1 MGTRLPLKCSKVSS
15 IVSGDRSPTYLCE
28 FALQTVKFREAA
40 GTQDACVQVHNEG
53 YVAKAKLKFQ

>member
-1 MGTRLPLKCSKVSS
+1 M
-15 IVSGDRSPTYLCE
+15 SGDRSPTYLCE

-53 YVAKAKLKFQ
+53 YVAKAKLKVQ